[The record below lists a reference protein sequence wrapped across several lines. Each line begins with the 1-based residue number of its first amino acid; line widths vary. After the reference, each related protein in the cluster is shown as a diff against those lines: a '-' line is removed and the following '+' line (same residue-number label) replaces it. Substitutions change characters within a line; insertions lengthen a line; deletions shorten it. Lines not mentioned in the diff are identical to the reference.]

1 MRGKSNLPR
10 IDDAFD
16 AAKAARPKKP
26 ENIPGDLALRVASHM
41 PLLGSL
47 VGVVNETRQYFSS
60 KATNERLEILI
71 EAVNS
76 KVEDLKE
83 EVNDHTQKIA
93 DIKSR
98 IDSAAFAAAFREA
111 SVQTLFATEE
121 VKIER
126 FGALLGNAV
135 RAEEWPEVSSDL
147 TTFVKTIAQLSE
159 KDIDSLRLLGAVFAE
174 VVKVYP
180 NMHDPNPFTEKA
192 LELLKVAGEAGFHR
206 DDFYAHCRRLE
217 GFGLAMEVPRNTS
230 RMAPGDYCFR
240 PTRTGMKLLRLL
252 VEKKGKSH
260 A

>member
-1 MRGKSNLPR
+1 
-10 IDDAFD
+10 
-16 AAKAARPKKP
+16 
-26 ENIPGDLALRVASHM
+26 M

-47 VGVVNETRQYFSS
+47 VGVVNEARQYLSG
-60 KATNERLEILI
+60 KATNERLETLI
-71 EAVNS
+71 EAVSS

-93 DIKSR
+93 DIRSR
-98 IDSAAFAAAFREA
+98 IDSPAFASAFREA

-126 FGALLGNAV
+126 FGALLGNSI
-135 RAEEWPEVSSDL
+135 RTEEWPEVSSDL

-159 KDIDSLRLLGAVFAE
+159 KDIDSLRLLDAVFAE

-192 LELLKVAGEAGFHR
+192 QELLKAAGEAGFHR

-230 RMAPGDYCFR
+230 RIAPGDYCFR
-240 PTRTGMKLLRLL
+240 PTRSGIKLVRLL
-252 VEKKGKSH
+252 AVEKTKSLR
-260 A
+260 